1 MFRKAI
7 IVATNPGDN
16 SVDLILCDDGSRI
29 SGVPVL
35 CVGGSARS
43 GSVGLPEIEGSDGG
57 KGGSGGGGDK
67 WDITGGRGKQIEAM
81 VGFMGSGNPFVAGF
95 MFPQISQMTFDDKKR
110 SLSRHQSDVYHTT
123 DGEGNTEFY
132 HPSGAYVR
140 IGEKTE
146 HEDLENKNVDK
157 SFKLD
162 RNKDK
167 KVKMHIQTKDGKGAV
182 TLDPDGT
189 VTIKAAVK
197 IVLDTPLVS
206 IPNGKL
212 EASGDGT
219 FGGVSVIKHL
229 HKDTMPGAGMSG
241 PPVGGVSEGGVAGG
255 GGASSNGGAFGQP
268 SDANTV
274 SGPGN
279 PETAGTYGNG
289 IANDATGIFRGA
301 IQTRV
306 PFMGLP
312 NIAGSGIAQMNFGY
326 AWGNFPALPEKIG
339 VDQFYERVRQTAV
352 GIFDGNMY
360 QALVSEFDQ
369 ASETWTDDVIHL
381 WAKDGEKRVDA
392 VAGAYLGEI
401 PGGIQ
406 AADQKAPF
414 DVYVS
419 QSGVHYVKYCDWY
432 YKAYITNAVV
442 VGLQPVFWKLT
453 PEEVAENFV
462 PKV

>member
-43 GSVGLPEIEGSDGG
+43 GSVGLPEIEGSDSG
-57 KGGSGGGGDK
+57 KGGAGGGDK
-67 WDITGGRGKQIEAM
+67 WDITKGRGKQIEAM

-146 HEDLENKNVDK
+146 HEDLEGKNVDK

-189 VTIKAAVK
+189 ITIKASTK

-229 HKDTMPGAGMSG
+229 HTKVMPGPLMSG
-241 PPVGGVSEGGVAGG
+241 PPLAGGLSPGGIDGGAGGGDGSGG
-255 GGASSNGGAFGQP
+255 GGAGGGQ
-268 SDANTV
+268 SDANTP
-274 SGPGN
+274 SSQGN
-279 PETAGTYGNG
+279 PETAGSYGNG
-289 IANDATGIFRGA
+289 IANDATGVFRA
-301 IQTRV
+301 AVQSRV
-306 PFMGLP
+306 PYQGVP
-312 NIAGSGIAQMNFGY
+312 NIAGSGLPVGRFAY
-326 AWGNFPALPEKIG
+326 AFSKMPVRPELIG
-339 VDQFYERVRQTAV
+339 AELFYERVRQTGI
-352 GIFDGNMY
+352 GIFDGGIY
-360 QALVSEFDQ
+360 QAVVSEFDQ
-369 ASETWTDDVIHL
+369 ENETWTDDVIDMSKG
-381 WAKDGEKRVDA
+381 AENYK
-392 VAGAYLGEI
+392 AGTYLGDI
-401 PGGIQ
+401 PHGIQ
-406 AADQKAPF
+406 GFDQPGPF
-414 DVYVS
+414 DVFVS
-419 QSGVHYVKYCDWY
+419 REGVHYAKYCDWMY
-432 YKAYITNAVV
+432 VARIDFATVT
-442 VGLQPVFWKLT
+442 GIQPIFWKLT
-453 PEEVAENFV
+453 PEEVAANFV
-462 PKV
+462 PNP